1 MTGSSLTDR
10 APHGLMLFM
19 LRAPL
24 ILYRL
29 GLGGLLGQRFVR
41 LSHVGRKTGKLHQTV
56 VEVIG
61 HDADT
66 DAYYIASGWGYKSQW
81 YQNLQAHPDIDVLV
95 GRRHLHVHAETLT
108 PQAAARV
115 LLAYQQRHLVAA
127 RELGKVMGIDLA
139 EADEAA
145 LQEAVQEQLPVLGLY
160 PEANR

>member
-1 MTGSSLTDR
+1 MTEPSLTDR

-24 ILYRL
+24 ALYRL

-61 HDADT
+61 HDTDT
-66 DAYYIASGWGYKSQW
+66 DAYFIASGWGYKSQW

-95 GRRHLHVHAETLT
+95 GRRHLHVHAQTLT

-115 LLAYQQRHLVAA
+115 LLAYRKRYPVAA
-127 RELGKVMGIDLA
+127 RELGRVMGIDLA

-145 LQEAVQEQLPVLGLY
+145 LQKAVQERLPVLGLY
-160 PEANR
+160 PEASR

>member
-1 MTGSSLTDR
+1 MTEPSLTDR
-10 APHGLMLFM
+10 SPQGLMRFL

-24 ILYRL
+24 ALYRL

-61 HDADT
+61 HDT
-66 DAYYIASGWGYKSQW
+66 DADAYFIASGWGYKSQW
-81 YQNLQAHPDIDVLV
+81 YQNLQAQPEIDVQV
-95 GRRHLHVHAETLT
+95 GRRHLHVHAQTLT

-115 LLAYQQRHLVAA
+115 LLAYRKRYPAAA
-127 RELGKVMGIDLA
+127 RELGRVMGIDLA

-145 LQEAVQEQLPVLGLY
+145 LQKAVQERLPVLGLY
-160 PEANR
+160 PEASR